1 MTETV
6 KVVKFW
12 CHFMPF
18 EKAWMQAMSQYTRK
32 NFVYQLVVHK
42 IFSRSLERP
51 KRIQELRYILYWH
64 EEGVAQKGIAQSF
77 HISIARVSK
86 NSKGRRR
93 HLLNS

>member
-1 MTETV
+1 MAETV
-6 KVVKFW
+6 KVVRVW
-12 CHFMPF
+12 CHLMPS
-18 EKAWMQAMSQYTRK
+18 EKAWIQAMSQYTRK

-51 KRIQELRYILYWH
+51 KRIQEPRYILYWH
-64 EEGVAQKGIAQSF
+64 EGVAQKGIAQSV
-77 HISIARVSK
+77 HLSIARVLK